1 RGRGRLRGRR
11 DAPLAPAPAPGPGR
25 ARAAGRSAVTG
36 PPSGNPRG
44 FERVSRDVWRSVG
57 MPTQVLFIQGA
68 GAAAHDAWD
77 DKRVRSLE
85 RELGDGYMVLYPR
98 MPDEAAPHYASWKA
112 ALLNELEKLRDGA
125 ILIGHP
131 LGGAFLIHALAEH
144 PPKRRPGAISL

>member
-1 RGRGRLRGRR
+1 RARQIATGLFPGPPRRARAIPAPRPAARYRGHRGRGRLRGRR
-11 DAPLAPAPAPGPGR
+11 DAPLAPEPAPGPGR

-77 DKRVRSLE
+77 DKLVRSLE

-98 MPDEAAPHYASWKA
+98 MPDEADPHYASWKA
-112 ALLNELEKLRDGA
+112 ALLNELEKL
-125 ILIGHP
+125 
-131 LGGAFLIHALAEH
+131 
-144 PPKRRPGAISL
+144 